1 MRLKFGM
8 VGFNVEPPTPC
19 SVLPLLLLPYI
30 VSTVR
35 FSSSFAEGMLYKFD
49 WTSYPCQSY
58 ACSTIHLSGLGNP
71 QNASS
76 LNHCSRMPGC
86 LIPDAAGQASL
97 VPCTCFRILKS
108 TICPSH
114 RVTQAVPQPPE
125 PCGRLS
131 AQESPGWVWCDCLE
145 TSPSRWP
152 CVSHRSAPRI
162 FRYG

>member
-1 MRLKFGM
+1 M
-8 VGFNVEPPTPC
+8 VWSASTLNPQPL
-19 SVLPLLLLPYI
+19 VLCCLSYYYRTSYLI
-30 VSTVR
+30 TTVR

-58 ACSTIHLSGLGNP
+58 ACIIHLSGLGNP
-71 QNASS
+71 PNASS

-86 LIPDAAGQASL
+86 LIPYAAGQASL
-97 VPCTCFRILKS
+97 VPCTCLRILKS

-145 TSPSRWP
+145 TSPSR
-152 CVSHRSAPRI
+152 
-162 FRYG
+162 